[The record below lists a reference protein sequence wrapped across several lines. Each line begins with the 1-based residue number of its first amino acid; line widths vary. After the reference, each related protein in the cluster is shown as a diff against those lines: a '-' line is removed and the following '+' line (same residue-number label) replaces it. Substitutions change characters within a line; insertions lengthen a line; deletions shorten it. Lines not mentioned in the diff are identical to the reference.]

1 MDKYRLSDAPRVF
14 HLQQDGIRRTVM
26 LYQIVALR
34 DFADVGR
41 GSTGGW
47 IEDERALSQSG
58 NCWIYDTNSMV
69 FDDARVDGD
78 ARLTQTCLISSGA
91 RISGS
96 AWIDDAVISHGAAI
110 GDNVTVQNSRVS
122 GPCRLADHAQIL
134 DQCDIIALA
143 GMTADVS
150 LPLQIYGRAR
160 VSRSRVVHQAQIY
173 GDAVVD
179 NAFIEHRAEIFDY
192 ARLEGNEVNNV
203 WVCDC
208 AKVFGRARIV
218 AGHESDAIPTLRYST
233 QVSGDALVEGNCV
246 LKHHVAVMGNARLR
260 GGPLLLDDRVRISGD
275 ALLGGDVVICQEVDI
290 SGEAVIEASGGEQ
303 IILHGPRVMGGRE
316 RITRTPLPG
325 SG

>member
-1 MDKYRLSDAPRVF
+1 MDKYRLSEDARAF
-14 HLQQDGIRRTVM
+14 HLQQDGVRRTVM
-26 LYQIVALR
+26 LYQIIALR
-34 DFADVGR
+34 DFADVAC
-41 GSTGGW
+41 GSAGGW
-47 IEDERALSQSG
+47 VEDQRALSQRG
-58 NCWIYDTNSMV
+58 NCWIYDANSAV

-78 ARLTQTCLISSGA
+78 ARITQTCLISGGA
-91 RISGS
+91 RVSGS
-96 AWIDDAVISHGAAI
+96 AWIDGAEISHGAII
-110 GDNVTVQNSRVS
+110 GDNVTVRNSRVR

-143 GMTADVS
+143 GMTADLS
-150 LPLQIYGRAR
+150 LPLQIYDRAR

-173 GDAVVD
+173 GDAVVN
-179 NAFIEHRAEIFDY
+179 NAFIEHRAEIFDL

-233 QVSGDALVEGNCV
+233 QVSGDAVVEGNCV
-246 LKHHVAVMGNARLR
+246 LKHHVAVAGNARLR
-260 GGPLLLDDRVRISGD
+260 GGPLLLDDRVRVSGD
-275 ALLGGDVVICQEVDI
+275 ALIGGDVVICQEVNI
-290 SGEAVIEASGGEQ
+290 GGEAVIEAFGDEQ
-303 IILHGPRVMGGRE
+303 IALRGPRVVSGRE